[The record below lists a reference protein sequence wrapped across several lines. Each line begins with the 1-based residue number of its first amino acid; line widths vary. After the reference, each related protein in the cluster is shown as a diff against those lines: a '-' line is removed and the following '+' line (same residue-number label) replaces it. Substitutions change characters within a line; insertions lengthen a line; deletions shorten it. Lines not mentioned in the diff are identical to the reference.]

1 MPAGTATPRRKYEEI
16 LLLRYLAGLGADRSP
31 AVLSSREVGVHLGV
45 SQQAAD
51 RYLLALARDGFL
63 ERSLGGRKQSLT
75 LKASGLDLLRRE
87 YHDLR
92 RLFEGPARL
101 RFTGSVVSGL
111 GEGRYYLAQPGYTV
125 QFAERLGY
133 TPYPGTLNIQ
143 PGPPDLLRVSAV
155 KDWKGLRIDGFSAA
169 GRTFGGATC
178 HAARLGGRPGHLI
191 TPDRT
196 HHTDVVE
203 FIAPE
208 YLRERLSLKDGDP
221 VDVELEES

>member
-1 MPAGTATPRRKYEEI
+1 MSAAPEAPRPKREEVAV
-16 LLLRYLAGLGADRSP
+16 LKQLALLGADHTP
-31 AVLSSREVGVHLGV
+31 TVLSSREVGEQVGV

-51 RYLLALARDGFL
+51 RYLMALAEAGLLTRTY
-63 ERSLGGRKQSLT
+63 GGRKQRLT
-75 LKASGLDLLRRE
+75 LTPAGTAVLRKE

-92 RLFEGPARL
+92 RIFEGPSKLAIRG
-101 RFTGSVVSGL
+101 TVASGL
-111 GEGRYYLAQPGYTV
+111 GEGRYYLSQPGYVV

-133 TPYPGTLNIQ
+133 SPYPGTLNVKLG
-143 PGPPDLLRVSAV
+143 GPELLRISSV
-155 KDWKGLRIDGFSAA
+155 KDWRGIRIDGFSAS

-208 YLRERLSLKDGDP
+208 FLRGALQLKDGDS
-221 VDVELEES
+221 VEVELEES

>member
-1 MPAGTATPRRKYEEI
+1 
-16 LLLRYLAGLGADRSP
+16 
-31 AVLSSREVGVHLGV
+31 VGERLGV

-51 RYLLALARDGFL
+51 RYLMSLAGAGLITRTY
-63 ERSLGGRKQSLT
+63 GGRKQRLT
-75 LKASGLDLLRRE
+75 LAAPGAAILRKE

-92 RLFEGPARL
+92 RIFEGPSKLSIRGA
-101 RFTGSVVSGL
+101 VASGL
-111 GEGRYYLAQPGYTV
+111 GEGRYYLSQPGYVV

-133 TPYPGTLNIQ
+133 SPYPGTLNVKLS
-143 PGPPDLLRVSAV
+143 GPELLRISAV
-155 KDWKGLRIDGFSAA
+155 KDWRGVRIDGFSAS

-178 HAARLGGRPGHLI
+178 HAARLRGRPGHLI

-208 YLRERLSLKDGDP
+208 FLREALQLKDGDT
-221 VDVELEES
+221 VDIELEET